1 MKERLLLRK
10 TCSIHA
16 NDLHFATVVFPFVS
30 KEVESGATVKTIL
43 ERNEKENIEKVIKNI
58 GLNSEIKEKI
68 KKIDWEE
75 SDITKIRKTFK
86 LLEEEIKSNKKI
98 DIIILGSNIFMQKVN
113 KAVDLWVRNNMEKIG
128 NNNIEINII
137 NCFSF
142 EENEEIDKILNT
154 HDYIL
159 KTSGIKELIEEE
171 ELLQAN

>member
-16 NDLHFATVVFPFVS
+16 NDLHFATVVFPYVS

-43 ERNEKENIEKVIKNI
+43 ERNEKQYIEKVIKNI
-58 GLNSEIKEKI
+58 GLNSEVKEKI
-68 KKIDWEE
+68 KKIDWQE

-86 LLEEEIKSNKKI
+86 LLEEEIKLSKKI
-98 DIIILGSNIFMQKVN
+98 DIIILGSNIFIQKVN
-113 KAVDLWVRNNMEKIG
+113 KALDLWVKNNMEKLG
-128 NNNIEINII
+128 EESIEINII

-142 EENEEIDKILNT
+142 EENEQVDKILNT

-159 KTSGIKELIEEE
+159 KTSGLEELIEEE
-171 ELLQAN
+171 ELLKAN